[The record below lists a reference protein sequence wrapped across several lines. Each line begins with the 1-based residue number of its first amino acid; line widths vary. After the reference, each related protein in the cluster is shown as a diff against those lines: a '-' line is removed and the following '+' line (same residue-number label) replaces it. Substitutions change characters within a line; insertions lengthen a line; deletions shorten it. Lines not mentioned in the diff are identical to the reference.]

1 MVPTPDHLWAGVTK
15 GFLRLNRTSGG
26 ERWPKSQAV
35 GQEARC
41 FGMDVSR
48 AGCRPSGGLCNLRNE
63 IPAAKPCSRNASSEH
78 LAAADGGKERKQQD
92 GLRSGKLLGERM
104 HAGM

>member
-1 MVPTPDHLWAGVTK
+1 MVPTPGHLWAGVAK
-15 GFLRLNRTSGG
+15 GFLRSNRTSGG

-48 AGCRPSGGLCNLRNE
+48 AGCCPSGGLCSLRNE
-63 IPAAKPCSRNASSEH
+63 TPAAEPRSRNASSEH
-78 LAAADGGKERKQQD
+78 LAAADGGMEKKQQD
-92 GLRSGKLLGERM
+92 GLYSGKLPGDRT